1 VGYNVNNC
9 ALMQMMHPYI
19 YKIKKELHLKA
30 LSYGFSIGTISKVK
44 KIVLGSCHKIE
55 AFRLGMQIYLYV

>member
-1 VGYNVNNC
+1 
-9 ALMQMMHPYI
+9 MQMMHPYI

-44 KIVLGSCHKIE
+44 KIVLGSCRKIE